1 MLGAPTHGLIRPP
14 HNAVPGFKSFFTG
27 PAQGTV
33 PMNLRAHVEALEKA
47 ADASLAS
54 QRRRELDE
62 AHRRSQAF
70 ARDRVEV
77 VAACLQGEPPPPP
90 PDLDLDNTLLALDPD
105 ERRRPRGGDTSP
117 DRTHRRTEEVMAATA
132 RRRTP
137 SQRCEATRVGSSG
150 DGPCE
155 TTRGVA
161 SASDRSTTQT

>member
-27 PAQGTV
+27 PAQCTV

-70 ARDRVEV
+70 ARHRVEV
-77 VAACLQGEPPPPP
+77 VAARLQGEPPPPP
-90 PDLDLDNTLLALDPD
+90 PDLDLDNTLLALDPTSAGD
-105 ERRRPRGGDTSP
+105 PAAEIRRRIELIAERRKSWPPQHDNEHP
-117 DRTHRRTEEVMAATA
+117 ANAA
-132 RRRTP
+132 RRP
-137 SQRCEATRVGSSG
+137 A
-150 DGPCE
+150 
-155 TTRGVA
+155 
-161 SASDRSTTQT
+161 